1 MEDMTVS
8 LPEHWQPWR
17 SESPLE
23 GRRPTKA
30 ELAQAAATG
39 MTLDDLFPYPLDADN
54 AGLLRLLIV
63 GTNPSPWAAAVQ
75 APFARPGNRFW
86 KSLHAGSIT
95 EHVVNDSDGMDRADE
110 RMLAARGVGITNIVS
125 RPTSRSSELSRAEL
139 QAGCERLV
147 HRVGQIQ
154 PPVVAFTGITAFRT
168 AFQQPAAKLGQQD
181 THEIPDWPAGSQLWV
196 VPDPS
201 GLNAHESVESLGE
214 KWAEVWAATTPSL
227 GADMHHSPANTEEGT
242 LS

>member
-1 MEDMTVS
+1 MTVS
-8 LPEHWQPWR
+8 LPQNWQPWR
-17 SESPLE
+17 SASPLG
-23 GRRPTKA
+23 GRRPTKT

-39 MTLDDLFPYPLDADN
+39 TTLDDLLPFPVDADN
-54 AGLLRLLIV
+54 VGLLRLLIV

-86 KSLHAGSIT
+86 KSLHAGGIT
-95 EHVVNDSDGMDRADE
+95 EQVVNDSNGLDRADE
-110 RMLAARGVGITNIVS
+110 RMLAARGVGITNIIS
-125 RPTSRSSELSRAEL
+125 RPTSRSSELSREEL

-147 HRVGQIQ
+147 RRVRHIQ

-168 AFQQPAAKLGQQD
+168 AFQKPTAKLGLQD
-181 THEIPDWPAGSQLWV
+181 TYDIADWPACSQLWV

-214 KWAEVWAATTPSL
+214 KWAAVWAATTPGL
-227 GADMHHSPANTEEGT
+227 GAPLQYVPANTDDGEHP
-242 LS
+242 